1 MKPVDFDYEA
11 ATTVEEAL
19 AFACEAPQARY
30 LAGGQSLVPLMNM
43 RLVRPTRLIDVNGIA
58 ELARL
63 ELANGQLHIG
73 ATVRHRTLE
82 QSPVVRA
89 TVPLLSRAAEHIG
102 YVAVRNRGTIG
113 GSLVHSDPTAEL
125 PLVAVAME
133 ARVIVACRSGSRRE
147 VAAAQFFHRPFQP
160 HLTPGELVTE
170 VIVPAIGRRDRWR
183 FGEISRRL
191 NDPALAA
198 AALGIVNG
206 RVRVAVGGVEG
217 VPRRLTEVE
226 DWLSTGD
233 RWMTIDRQTVT
244 ARVCTVLTPMLN
256 TVHGSGPYRVQLA
269 GNLIG
274 QLLEELRDP
283 DADPND

>member
-1 MKPVDFDYEA
+1 MKPVDFDYEV

-19 AFACEAPQARY
+19 TFACEASQARY

-43 RLVRPTRLIDVNGIA
+43 RLVRPTHLIDVNGIA

-89 TVPLLSRAAEHIG
+89 AAPLLARAAAHIG

-133 ARVIVACRSGSRRE
+133 ARVIVAVRPGSRRE

-170 VIVPAIGRRDRWR
+170 VIVPAIGRRDCWR

-198 AALGIVNG
+198 AALGLVHG
-206 RVRVAVGGVEG
+206 RVRVAIGGVEG
-217 VPRRLTEVE
+217 MPRRLTEVE

-233 RWMTIDRQTVT
+233 RWMTIDRQTIM
-244 ARVCTVLTPMLN
+244 ARVCTVLTPMLH
-256 TVHGSGPYRVQLA
+256 TIHGSGPYRVQLA